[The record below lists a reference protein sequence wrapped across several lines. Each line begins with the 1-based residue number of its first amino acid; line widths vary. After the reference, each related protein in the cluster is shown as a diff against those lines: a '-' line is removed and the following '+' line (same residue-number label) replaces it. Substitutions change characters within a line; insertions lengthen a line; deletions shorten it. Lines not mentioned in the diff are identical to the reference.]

1 MVQQDTRVAVES
13 SLERSMRYFAGIVD
27 TGIVDTIG
35 CWMDTG
41 IVDTIG
47 CWMDMSSSDTI
58 GCWMDMSSSDKNS
71 KAVVA
76 L

>member
-13 SLERSMRYFAGIVD
+13 SLEGSMRYFAGIVD

-35 CWMDTG
+35 CWMD
-41 IVDTIG
+41 
-47 CWMDMSSSDTI
+47 
-58 GCWMDMSSSDKNS
+58 MSSSDKNS